1 MCVDLSCPSL
11 PRICVLDSAGHTHHN
26 THTHTHTHK
35 SMLERL
41 QSAFKTVKD
50 SKPTSLLPHRFVT
63 VRRGSPAARSG
74 QIRPGDRLE
83 AVEGRPV
90 VTLPH
95 RELAQI
101 LRRAGNTLR
110 LTIVPRSS
118 AHASDNADFDTNHR
132 TRKGHRSRPKQ
143 DSRYYSVDLERGPTG
158 FGFSLRGGS
167 EYNMGLYV
175 LGLME
180 GGPAQRSHKIQ
191 VSDQLVEING
201 DSTTGMTHSQAVE
214 RIRTAGHHIHL
225 VLKRGNGYYVRLG
238 TNPTMSG
245 GIGRV
250 SLSFPPSLHPPQSHL
265 VAVDRRGRRI
275 WAGERGRP
283 QGQKVR
289 SPSSSGRRSRSER
302 RRKGGGGGEEGR
314 RRRRKMS
321 YPDSAEVTQD
331 EEEEG
336 EEAGR
341 PSSHR
346 RGQRSRS
353 LSAGAER
360 RKGRS
365 LPRNTRKNHSD
376 DEVTVRS
383 QSERGRERGKEK
395 GKEQRRGGLRKSGSM
410 KRLRWLE
417 SQSEGEEDRREEEGE
432 EEDDEDDVFMP
443 IPNQRLPRSKQGR
456 RQQVEE
462 WESEEE
468 EEEEEEVREEDW
480 VEQQGRRRDV
490 EEEEGEPQWGSEG
503 DGGTGWERER
513 EGEGEVEVE
522 QQEERVRAW
531 ASQVQRERMHE
542 LELEVGG
549 EGAPRSPGVKEREEE
564 EEEQEEEEGESRPR
578 RTLPHA
584 LSGLPVLP
592 VGAKLQL
599 YVPVLPPLAHE
610 GIPAARLQR
619 RTSSRLHPFSF
630 LGSPGSED
638 VESESGAS
646 VSVASTT
653 AASISGLSLVLSDNH
668 DHRKYK
674 TPLPGPWLTPSP
686 HTLHRVI
693 QGNRPAWTQEG
704 RGGRGGGV
712 PRFIH

>member
-1 MCVDLSCPSL
+1 
-11 PRICVLDSAGHTHHN
+11 
-26 THTHTHTHK
+26 
-35 SMLERL
+35 
-41 QSAFKTVKD
+41 
-50 SKPTSLLPHRFVT
+50 
-63 VRRGSPAARSG
+63 
-74 QIRPGDRLE
+74 
-83 AVEGRPV
+83 
-90 VTLPH
+90 
-95 RELAQI
+95 
-101 LRRAGNTLR
+101 
-110 LTIVPRSS
+110 
-118 AHASDNADFDTNHR
+118 
-132 TRKGHRSRPKQ
+132 
-143 DSRYYSVDLERGPTG
+143 
-158 FGFSLRGGS
+158 
-167 EYNMGLYV
+167 
-175 LGLME
+175 
-180 GGPAQRSHKIQ
+180 
-191 VSDQLVEING
+191 
-201 DSTTGMTHSQAVE
+201 
-214 RIRTAGHHIHL
+214 
-225 VLKRGNGYYVRLG
+225 
-238 TNPTMSG
+238 
-245 GIGRV
+245 
-250 SLSFPPSLHPPQSHL
+250 
-265 VAVDRRGRRI
+265 
-275 WAGERGRP
+275 
-283 QGQKVR
+283 
-289 SPSSSGRRSRSER
+289 
-302 RRKGGGGGEEGR
+302 
-314 RRRRKMS
+314 MS

-341 PSSHR
+341 PSSHQ

-395 GKEQRRGGLRKSGSM
+395 GKERRSGGLRKSASI

-417 SQSEGEEDRREEEGE
+417 SQSEEEEDRREEEGE

-468 EEEEEEVREEDW
+468 EEEEE
-480 VEQQGRRRDV
+480 
-490 EEEEGEPQWGSEG
+490 GEPQWGSES

-542 LELEVGG
+542 LELEVGA
-549 EGAPRSPGVKEREEE
+549 ERVPRSPGVEEREEE

-630 LGSPGSED
+630 LGSPGSEY

-668 DHRKYK
+668 DHRKHK

-693 QGNRPAWTQEG
+693 QGNRPAWTQGG